1 MCFLPVMLYKLLFEL
16 TAAKRKDTDSSE
28 DEESDQDENENE
40 KTQEN
45 SGPAMVNNGHSEANL
60 SDSGREQSNTSNQ
73 NNVEDNSDDS
83 DSEDSES
90 QREKERRAILASQP
104 EDVEDNSCSDEET
117 ES

>member
-1 MCFLPVMLYKLLFEL
+1 MMLNKFPFKS
-16 TAAKRKDTDSSE
+16 TGAKRKDTDSSE
-28 DEESDQDENENE
+28 DEESDQDENESE

-45 SGPAMVNNGHSEANL
+45 NAATMISNGQGEANL
-60 SDSGREQSNTSNQ
+60 SDNSREQSITSNQ